1 MKWIAVSILTIKTI
15 KEAMKASNNY
25 DGFLFMAYPT
35 VIMWAMILGG
45 IE

>member
-15 KEAMKASNNY
+15 KEAIKSNNNY

>member
-15 KEAMKASNNY
+15 KEAMKASNSY

>member
-1 MKWIAVSILTIKTI
+1 MKWIAVTILTIKTI
-15 KEAMKASNNY
+15 KEAIKSTNNY